1 MALLD
6 WAVVALLVLSVL
18 VGMVRGLV
26 FELMSL
32 AGWVIA
38 FFVAQWLADTVAAW
52 LPLGAPDATWRYA
65 LAFVLVFVAVAFVA
79 GMVTALVRKL
89 VVAAG
94 LRPVDR
100 TLGAAFGFVRG
111 AVALLAIAVAV
122 HLFSL
127 SGAAWWRESRSA
139 AVLDTALQG
148 LKPVLP
154 EKLAGY
160 LP

>member
-6 WAVVALLVLSVL
+6 WAVVAALALSVL

-32 AGWVIA
+32 VGWVLA
-38 FFVAQWLADTVAAW
+38 FFVAQWFADPVAAW
-52 LPLGAPDATWRYA
+52 LPVGAPEATWRYA
-65 LAFVLVFVAVAFVA
+65 LAFVLVFVAVAFAA
-79 GMVTALVRKL
+79 GLLTALVRRL

-100 TLGAAFGFVRG
+100 TLGALFGFARG
-111 AVALLAIAVAV
+111 AVVLLTMAVVV

-127 SGAAWWRESRSA
+127 SGAAWWRESLSA
-139 AVLDTALQG
+139 GVLDAALQG
-148 LKPVLP
+148 VKPALP
-154 EKLAGY
+154 EKLAGF

>member
-6 WAVVALLVLSVL
+6 WAVIAALALSVL

-32 AGWVIA
+32 AGWVLA
-38 FFVAQWLADTVAAW
+38 FFVAQWLAESVAAW
-52 LPLGAPDATWRYA
+52 LPIGAPDATWRYA

-79 GMVTALVRKL
+79 GLVTALVRKL
-89 VVAAG
+89 IVAAG

-100 TLGAAFGFVRG
+100 TLGAAFGFARG
-111 AVALLAIAVAV
+111 AVALLAVAVAV

-127 SGAAWWRESRSA
+127 SDSAWWRESRSA
-139 AVLDTALQG
+139 TVLDAALQG
-148 LKPVLP
+148 LKPALP
-154 EKLAGY
+154 EKLASY

>member
-6 WAVVALLVLSVL
+6 WAAVAALALSVL

-32 AGWVIA
+32 AGWVVA
-38 FFVAQWLADTVAAW
+38 FFAAQWFADPVAAW
-52 LPLGAPDATWRYA
+52 LPVGAPDATWRYA
-65 LAFVLVFVAVAFVA
+65 LAFVLVFVLVAFVA
-79 GMVTALVRKL
+79 GLLTALVRRL

-100 TLGAAFGFVRG
+100 TLGGLFGLARG
-111 AVALLAIAVAV
+111 AVMLLAIAVAV

-127 SGAAWWRESRSA
+127 SEAAWWRESRSA
-139 AVLDTALQG
+139 TVLDAALQSV
-148 LKPVLP
+148 KPALP
-154 EKLAGY
+154 EKLASY

>member
-1 MALLD
+1 VALLD
-6 WAVVALLVLSVL
+6 WVVVALLLLSVL

-32 AGWVIA
+32 AGWVVA
-38 FFVAQWLADTVAAW
+38 FICAQMFADPVAGW
-52 LPLGAPDATWRYA
+52 LPVGAPDAVWRYA
-65 LAFVLVFVAVAFVA
+65 AAFVLVFVAVAFGA
-79 GMVTALVRKL
+79 GLITALVRKM

-111 AVALLAIAVAV
+111 AVALLAVAV
-122 HLFSL
+122 GIHLFSL
-127 SGAAWWRESRSA
+127 SDSAWWRESRSA
-139 AVLDTALQG
+139 TVLDAALQT
-148 LKPVLP
+148 LKPALP
-154 EKLAGY
+154 GKLASY

>member
-6 WAVVALLVLSVL
+6 WVVVALLLLSVL

-32 AGWVIA
+32 AGWVVA
-38 FFVAQWLADTVAAW
+38 FVCAQLFADPVAAW
-52 LPLGAPDATWRYA
+52 LPVGAPDAVWRYA
-65 LAFVLVFVAVAFVA
+65 VAFVLVFVAVAFAA
-79 GMVTALVRKL
+79 GLITALVRKM

-111 AVALLAIAVAV
+111 AVALLAVATGI

-127 SGAAWWRESRSA
+127 SDSAWWRESRSA
-139 AVLDTALQG
+139 TVLDTALQAI
-148 LKPVLP
+148 KPALP
-154 EKLAGY
+154 EKLASY

>member
-1 MALLD
+1 VALFD
-6 WAVVALLVLSVL
+6 WAVIAALVLSVL

-32 AGWVIA
+32 AGWVLA
-38 FFVAQWLADTVAAW
+38 FFAAQWLADTVAAW
-52 LPLGAPDATWRYA
+52 LPIGAPDASWRYA

-79 GMVTALVRKL
+79 GLVTALLRKL
-89 VVAAG
+89 IVAAG

-100 TLGAAFGFVRG
+100 TLGAAFGFARG
-111 AVALLAIAVAV
+111 AVALLAVAVAV

-127 SGAAWWRESRSA
+127 GESAWWRESRSA
-139 AVLDTALQG
+139 AVLDSALQG
-148 LKPVLP
+148 VKPALP